1 MNCTD
6 IRPLLSSYI
15 DGEATPEERVRVE
28 RHLLRC
34 QDCHQA
40 LAEYRAIGSDISALA
55 MPVPPASLRR
65 DVWKAIE
72 ARESSRRVFGN
83 PVGSARK
90 TQTVLLPRVQGR
102 SGAASIFT
110 SLGNGW
116 AKALPA
122 ALLVGGLLL
131 VMSVLML
138 RGTIATEA
146 AELVEREPLSDYSK
160 SVHVK
165 FNEQVIAEDAEKY
178 TSVYRFEGAMFVT
191 ETVIAKYE
199 YTGNTSGE
207 LELKPQTSWLPG
219 ATYKVDVDCRK
230 IRTGVAGEVMQNEP
244 LTFTFS
250 AAAFTPTPTN
260 TSTSTPTPT
269 NTPVPVPPSST
280 PEPTAIAQAS
290 PPIAKTPSLPTRTQT
305 KTIASVAT
313 ITTVVAAATPSVPKG
328 SATVPAKP
336 TNTVVAIT
344 PTITPSI
351 SVPTKAVPPTLT
363 PETTTTATAT
373 VTATVRPP
381 QTATVAPTASTSTVT
396 ATSIRKSTPTVTPTI
411 TPRVSVTATPPC
423 SIMPVRGFGQVW
435 RTDSSVRERVGCP
448 ARPEDAVTPTAYQ
461 RFQGGFMFWRGD
473 TRTIYVFKGG
483 ATDTYGTWWQFPDTW
498 QEGDPLP
505 SKTPPVKLYAP
516 VRGFGK
522 VWHNNESVQLDLG
535 WALEPESNTGAVW
548 QQYERGNA
556 LWTADRTIRFMYSD
570 GLYVRFDDI
579 FVPGPGE

>member
-1 MNCTD
+1 MNCTE

-40 LAEYRAIGSDISALA
+40 LAEYRAIGSDIRVLA

-72 ARESSRRVFGN
+72 ARESGRRVFGN
-83 PVGSARK
+83 PAGSARK
-90 TQTVLLPRVQGR
+90 KQTVSLAPAQSR
-102 SGAASIFT
+102 SGLDAIFT
-110 SLGNGW
+110 SIGNGW
-116 AKALPA
+116 ARALPA

-131 VMSVLML
+131 VMAVLML

-146 AELVEREPLSDYSK
+146 AELMEREPLSDYSRP
-160 SVHVK
+160 VHVK
-165 FNEQVIAEDAEKY
+165 FNERVIGEDAEKY
-178 TSVYRFEGAMFVT
+178 TYVYRMEGATPFT

-199 YTGNTSGE
+199 STGNTSGE
-207 LELKPQTSWLPG
+207 LELKPQTSWVPG
-219 ATYKVDVDCRK
+219 ATYKVQVACRK
-230 IRTGVAGEVMQNEP
+230 IRTGVADEVMQNEP

-250 AAAFTPTPTN
+250 AAAYTPTPTN

-269 NTPVPVPPSST
+269 NTPVLVPPSST

-290 PPIAKTPSLPTRTQT
+290 PPTAKTPSVPTRTQT
-305 KTIASVAT
+305 KSVAT
-313 ITTVVAAATPSVPKG
+313 AAAASPTAPKG
-328 SATVPAKP
+328 SATVPAKT
-336 TNTVVAIT
+336 TNTVVAVT
-344 PTITPSI
+344 PTIAPST
-351 SVPTKAVPPTLT
+351 SVPTKTVMSTLT
-363 PETTTTATAT
+363 PETTATS
-373 VTATVRPP
+373 TVRPP
-381 QTATVAPTASTSTVT
+381 QTATVAPTASTAT
-396 ATSIRKSTPTVTPTI
+396 ATSIRKSTPTVTPTV
-411 TPRVSVTATPPC
+411 TPRVSVTATLPC

-435 RTDSSVRERVGCP
+435 RSDSSVRERVGCP
-448 ARPEDAVTPTAYQ
+448 AGPEGAVTPTVYQ

-473 TRTIYVFKGG
+473 TRTVYVFIGG
-483 ATDTYGTWWQFPDTW
+483 SSDTYGVWRQFPDTW

-505 SKTPPVKLYAP
+505 SKTPPAKLYAP
-516 VRGFGK
+516 IRGFGK
-522 VWHNNESVQLDLG
+522 VWYNNESVQLALG

-570 GLYVRFDDI
+570 GLYARFDDT
-579 FVPGPGE
+579 FVPPRGE